1 MRETSE
7 TTMNDLPP
15 VRARASAKADVHSLI
30 SSELIRG
37 TKVFNR
43 QGEHLGTIATV
54 MIDKYNGHVAYSV
67 MSFGGFLGI
76 GEKYH
81 PLPWH
86 MLNYDQSMGG
96 YVVDLN
102 KERLTEAPSYA
113 LTDPIRWE
121 DNEWRTRL
129 DDYYKTAD
137 AAGSSTARVVPA
149 APSATSDRVAKTG
162 P

>member
-1 MRETSE
+1 
-7 TTMNDLPP
+7 MNEMTP
-15 VRARASAKADVHSLI
+15 VPARANAKTQIQSLI

-37 TKVFNR
+37 TKVLNP
-43 QGEHLGTIATV
+43 QGDHLGTIVTV
-54 MIDKYNGHVAYSV
+54 MIEKHTGQVAYSV

-86 MLNYDQSMGG
+86 VLNYDQAVGG
-96 YVVDLN
+96 YVIDLD
-102 KERLTEAPSYA
+102 KERLAAAPSYA

-129 DDYYKTAD
+129 DDYYRATPTAAIPND
-137 AAGSSTARVVPA
+137 SGAVLPA
-149 APSATSDRVAKTG
+149 PKS
-162 P
+162 

>member
-1 MRETSE
+1 LELI
-7 TTMNDLPP
+7 MNEMTPP
-15 VRARASAKADVHSLI
+15 PAPESAIAVVHSLI

-37 TKVFNR
+37 TKVLNT

-54 MIDKYNGHVAYSV
+54 MIDKHTGHVAYSV

-86 MLNYDQSMGG
+86 VLNYDQAQGA
-96 YVVDLN
+96 YVIDLN
-102 KERLTEAPSYA
+102 KERLATAPAYA

-129 DDYYKTAD
+129 DDFYRKPVAVAGAND
-137 AAGSSTARVVPA
+137 ASAVPA
-149 APSATSDRVAKTG
+149 VPT

>member
-1 MRETSE
+1 METRNDTLTNSE
-7 TTMNDLPP
+7 
-15 VRARASAKADVHSLI
+15 ADGLHRLI
-30 SSELIRG
+30 SSERVAGTGVYDPRG
-37 TKVFNR
+37 
-43 QGEHLGTIATV
+43 ESLGTIDHL
-54 MIDKYNGHVAYSV
+54 MIDKYSGRVAYAV

-86 MLNYDQSMGG
+86 VLNYDQAQGA
-96 YVVDLN
+96 YVIDLN
-102 KERLTEAPSYA
+102 KERLATAPAYA

-129 DDYYKTAD
+129 DDFYRKPVA
-137 AAGSSTARVVPA
+137 AAGANNASAVPA
-149 APSATSDRVAKTG
+149 APT

>member
-1 MRETSE
+1 MNQMTPGPARES
-7 TTMNDLPP
+7 
-15 VRARASAKADVHSLI
+15 VKAEVHSLI

-37 TKVFNR
+37 TKVLNP
-43 QGEHLGTIATV
+43 QGEHLGTIMTV
-54 MIDKYNGHVAYSV
+54 MIDKCSGQVAYSV

-86 MLNYDQSMGG
+86 MLNYDQAIGG
-96 YVVDLN
+96 YVIELD
-102 KERLTEAPSYA
+102 KERLAAAPSYA

-129 DDYYKTAD
+129 DDYYTGPATGT
-137 AAGSSTARVVPA
+137 GSNKASAVLA
-149 APSATSDRVAKTG
+149 APPPAIDGATK
-162 P
+162 PEP

>member
-1 MRETSE
+1 M
-7 TTMNDLPP
+7 
-15 VRARASAKADVHSLI
+15 ADVHSLI

-37 TKVFNR
+37 TKVLNP
-43 QGEHLGTIATV
+43 QGEHLGTIINV
-54 MIDKYNGHVAYSV
+54 MIDKYSGQVAYSV

-86 MLNYDQSMGG
+86 MLNYVQAMGG
-96 YVVDLN
+96 YVIELD
-102 KERLTEAPSYA
+102 KERLAAAPSYA

-129 DDYYKTAD
+129 DDYYTGTAT
-137 AAGSSTARVVPA
+137 AQGSSEASAVLAVLPPA
-149 APSATSDRVAKTG
+149 IDRATK

>member
-1 MRETSE
+1 MDATPGTMTGKPLIESDRVEG
-7 TTMNDLPP
+7 TTVYGSN
-15 VRARASAKADVHSLI
+15 
-30 SSELIRG
+30 
-37 TKVFNR
+37 
-43 QGEHLGTIATV
+43 GENIGSIKRL
-54 MIDKYNGHVAYSV
+54 MIEKLSGRVAYAV

-86 MLNYDQSMGG
+86 VLNYDQAQGA
-96 YVVDLN
+96 YVIDLN
-102 KERLTEAPSYA
+102 KERLATAPAYA

-129 DDYYKTAD
+129 DDFYRKPVA
-137 AAGSSTARVVPA
+137 AAGANNASAVPA
-149 APSATSDRVAKTG
+149 APT

>member
-1 MRETSE
+1 MI
-7 TTMNDLPP
+7 MNEMTPRP
-15 VRARASAKADVHSLI
+15 APESAIAVVHSLI

-37 TKVFNR
+37 TKVLNK
-43 QGEHLGTIATV
+43 QGEHLGTIVTV
-54 MIDKYNGHVAYSV
+54 MIDKHTGQVAYSV

-76 GEKYH
+76 GEKHH

-86 MLNYDQSMGG
+86 VLNYDQALGA
-96 YVVDLN
+96 YVIDLD
-102 KERLTEAPSYA
+102 KERLVTAPAYA

-129 DDYYKTAD
+129 DDYYKKPVA
-137 AAGSSTARVVPA
+137 AAGANNASAVLA
-149 APSATSDRVAKTG
+149 APK

>member
-1 MRETSE
+1 MI
-7 TTMNDLPP
+7 MNDMPP
-15 VRARASAKADVHSLI
+15 PLARESAKAEVHSLI

-37 TKVFNR
+37 TKVLNR
-43 QGEHLGTIATV
+43 QGEHLGTIINV
-54 MIDKYNGHVAYSV
+54 MIDKYTGQVAYSV

-86 MLNYDQSMGG
+86 MLNYDQAMGG
-96 YVVDLN
+96 YVIELD
-102 KERLTEAPSYA
+102 KERLAAAPAYA

-129 DDYYKTAD
+129 DDYYT
-137 AAGSSTARVVPA
+137 GGT
-149 APSATSDRVAKTG
+149 APSASNHARDGLAAVPPAADPKL
-162 P
+162 

>member
-1 MRETSE
+1 MNEMAPPPARES
-7 TTMNDLPP
+7 
-15 VRARASAKADVHSLI
+15 VRADIHSLI

-37 TKVFNR
+37 TKVLNP
-43 QGEHLGTIATV
+43 QGEHLGTIINV
-54 MIDKYNGHVAYSV
+54 MIDKQTGQVAYSV

-86 MLNYDQSMGG
+86 MLNYDQAKGG
-96 YVVDLN
+96 YVIELD
-102 KERLTEAPSYA
+102 KERLAAAPSYA

-129 DDYYKTAD
+129 DDYYTGTPKAT
-137 AAGSSTARVVPA
+137 GSSEPSAGLAAPPPAIEPA
-149 APSATSDRVAKTG
+149 ATPK